1 MEVELIY
8 KDSSFVFNISPLM
21 PISYLRTLSQKS
33 FHIPEYSLNLSY
45 QNIIIDKQY
54 NETSLKELF
63 KTSSR
68 IIIKV
73 SDGEPKSLMKTFL
86 NSTITST
93 TLKTLKMEE
102 KKLLLKKHF
111 DINKTHLELE
121 LENDMKRDKCEVCKK
136 REIDYFCRE
145 ECKFL
150 CKVDKNTG
158 HLNHKFIIVQQGN
171 IEQCGYNYQKQLI
184 QEIQNQKDEVKIL
197 IEKSSK
203 ERLTEK
209 IEEVYDIL
217 AKIGD
222 TEREIMENFPCLPLE
237 SITNTDYNEI
247 TRNIYSINDN
257 IKKKNSFNIKD
268 KKPFFKQLQNE
279 DFNLDS
285 LNKDIESI
293 KRKYDFQDMLIEIIE
308 QIRNNLNNLN
318 ETLNEIWNG
327 NRYNIIAF
335 SHEMETILKRMKKKF
350 IVNNTDSEEDISDN
364 ESELEELF
372 FENKRRNNTGISNII
387 LPKLSVKQLN
397 HKKDKKLPKGNFPL
411 FNSLNFDRRKRM
423 IGKNNKTEKTNN
435 FDSENDSNSN
445 SLSSSNKGNIKKNNY
460 ISRRGKSNKNINYNK
475 GDEREDFNLNQV
487 LLTENEVDKGPKRP
501 PRRNSV
507 RMSIFIRNMNKV
519 DTVSTSKLM
528 KVKKKKK
535 KYT

>member
-68 IIIKV
+68 IIIQV
-73 SDGEPKSLMKTFL
+73 SEGEPKTLMKTFL

-102 KKLLLKKHF
+102 KKSLLKKHF
-111 DINKTHLELE
+111 DINKNHLELE
-121 LENDMKRDKCEVCKK
+121 LENDIKKDKCEVCKK

-150 CKVDKNTG
+150 CKEDKNIG
-158 HLNHKFIIVQQGN
+158 HINHKFIIVQQGN

-184 QEIQNQKDEVKIL
+184 QEIQNQKDKVKIL

-203 ERLTEK
+203 EILTEK

-222 TEREIMENFPCLPLE
+222 TERQIMENFPCLPLD

-257 IKKKNSFNIKD
+257 IKKKNAFNIKD
-268 KKPFFKQLQNE
+268 KKTFFKQLQNE

-293 KRKYDFQDMLIEIIE
+293 KKKYDFQDMLCEIIE
-308 QIRNNLNNLN
+308 QIRNNLTNLH

-335 SHEMETILKRMKKKF
+335 SHEMEEILKKMKKKF
-350 IVNNTDSEEDISDN
+350 IVKNIDSEEESSDN

-372 FENKRRNNTGISNII
+372 FENKRKNNIGISNII
-387 LPKLSVKQLN
+387 LPKLSA
-397 HKKDKKLPKGNFPL
+397 KKINQKNNKLPKGNFPL
-411 FNSLNFDRRKRM
+411 FNTLNFDRRKRM
-423 IGKNNKTEKTNN
+423 ISKNNKTEKNN
-435 FDSENDSNSN
+435 FESESDSDSN
-445 SLSSSNKGNIKKNNY
+445 SLSNNKGDKKKINYLSGREKLNKKNNY
-460 ISRRGKSNKNINYNK
+460 NMGEAGK
-475 GDEREDFNLNQV
+475 EFNLDQV
-487 LLTENEVDKGPKRP
+487 LLNENEVDKGPKRP

-519 DTVSTSKLM
+519 ETVSTSKLM

>member
-68 IIIKV
+68 IIIQV
-73 SDGEPKSLMKTFL
+73 SEGEPKTLMKTFL

-102 KKLLLKKHF
+102 KKLLLKKQF
-111 DINKTHLELE
+111 DINKTHFELE
-121 LENDMKRDKCEVCKK
+121 LDNDIKKDKCEICKK

-150 CKVDKNTG
+150 CKIDKNMG
-158 HLNHKFIIVQQGN
+158 HLNHKFIIVEQGN

-184 QEIQNQKDEVKIL
+184 QEIQNQKDEVKLL

-222 TEREIMENFPCLPLE
+222 TEREIMENFPCLPLD

-247 TRNIYSINDN
+247 TRNIYSINDD
-257 IKKKNSFNIKD
+257 IKNKNAFNIKD
-268 KKPFFKQLQNE
+268 KKPFFKQLQHE

-285 LNKDIESI
+285 LSKDIESI
-293 KRKYDFQDMLIEIIE
+293 KKKYDFQDMLCEIIE
-308 QIRNNLNNLN
+308 QTRNNLINLH

-335 SHEMETILKRMKKKF
+335 SHEMEEILKRMKKKF
-350 IVNNTDSEEDISDN
+350 IVKSTDSEEETSDN

-372 FENKRRNNTGISNII
+372 FESKKRNNTGISNII
-387 LPKLSVKQLN
+387 LPKLSVKKL
-397 HKKDKKLPKGNFPL
+397 KKDKNNKLLKGNFPL
-411 FNSLNFDRRKRM
+411 FNSLNFDRRKKM
-423 IGKNNKTEKTNN
+423 INNKTEKSNN
-435 FDSENDSNSN
+435 FDSENDSDSN
-445 SLSSSNKGNIKKNNY
+445 RLSNNKRNRKKFVPLTDREKSHNMNN
-460 ISRRGKSNKNINYNK
+460 NKK
-475 GDEREDFNLNQV
+475 GEITKEFNLDQV
-487 LLTENEVDKGPKRP
+487 LLTEGEVNKGPKRP
-501 PRRNSV
+501 PRKNSV